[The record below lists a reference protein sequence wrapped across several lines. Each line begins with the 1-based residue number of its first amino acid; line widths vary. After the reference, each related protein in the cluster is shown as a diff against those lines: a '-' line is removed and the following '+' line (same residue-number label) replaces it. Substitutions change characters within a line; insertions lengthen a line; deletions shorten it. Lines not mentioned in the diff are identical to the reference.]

1 MLCFLNNLYV
11 SLNVNMKKT
20 QFKLILNSNS
30 YRIYTDNGIEYCRFK
45 KKYYPL
51 DEMENVINSY
61 KTGGA
66 KMFLIIPV
74 LFIVIITKI
83 IKDKSVID
91 KSGKS
96 KTFSEALKKYE
107 QVDMVERFEI
117 LYATIYIIL
126 IYSPK
131 INRNILKLKS
141 NDFDAS
147 LSSNNSTLYN
157 NLSEALSIGRTIYY
171 NNKSLNNP
179 EPGTRMNNT
188 FGGESD
194 VKAVIAKIKKIMP
207 KIIKEVN
214 STITIQSSYIPKEL
228 QIYDAECIN
237 VTTLD
242 QIVQIY
248 INYIGP
254 LIDRLQILDT
264 FRNGTYINN
273 DIRKILE
280 RLADT
285 IDIYNSIIPPVTK
298 TDATLYRNYI
308 ETNDHKYKD
317 IITASCVEGLTK
329 LNNSLQT
336 NTNADILLS
345 ISYQGDIVQSINK
358 LKDAF
363 KKLVTEVIKYDSC
376 DVALTD
382 QKKNSFSLPVV
393 KELFRAMKKIGVEEL
408 NDTLELETASL
419 LKYRYMRKMANVFFI
434 NFDEIFL
441 DIIYLI
447 TAEIPLPQKLKATT
461 DAEISQTEVIEPP
474 LLQKLKATTDAE
486 ISQTEVIE
494 PPLPQIIEATT
505 DADISQTEVIEP
517 PLPQK
522 LKATTDA
529 EISQTEVIEPP
540 LLQKLKAT
548 TDAEI
553 SQTEVIEPP
562 LPQKLKAT
570 TDAEISQTEV
580 IEPPLPQKL
589 KATTD
594 AEISQTEVIEPPLPQ
609 KLKATGPIVDISQT
623 EVIEPPLPQKLK
635 ATGPIVDISQ
645 TEVIEPPLP
654 QKLKA
659 TGPIV
664 DINQKVEDITPDK
677 QTTIELDRRIE
688 LATHIKQFL
697 ETNNIPII
705 YTYYFY
711 VKYITYTTYTDDTAT
726 ILIQIKNKHEKHKDT
741 YTDICDAVNKLMIY
755 LTGTATKIQ
764 IEYYTDKKLCEEYT
778 IYFNTLVFNTEMIRA
793 IMRKINDPADSS
805 GQLTKKYM
813 RALKGL
819 KGFVKLCPNVFKHV
833 DQATLDDLYEL
844 LGIQGGD
851 NNYKTAID
859 NIFNYTESSD
869 ESDILYDS
877 DISEESIISIRSDYS
892 EDLITPLLTPQT

>member
-83 IKDKSVID
+83 IKDKSEKPTTPHFNFKKV
-91 KSGKS
+91 S
-96 KTFSEALKKYE
+96 KALENYTPVNMFE
-107 QVDMVERFEI
+107 TFEI

-131 INRNILKLKS
+131 INRDIRKLKS

-194 VKAVIAKIKKIMP
+194 VKAVIAKIKNIMP

-298 TDATLYRNYI
+298 KDATLYRNYI

-474 LLQKLKATTDAE
+474 LPQKLKATTDAE

-505 DADISQTEVIEP
+505 DAEISQTEVIEP
-517 PLPQK
+517 PLPQ
-522 LKATTDA
+522 
-529 EISQTEVIEPP
+529 IIE
-540 LLQKLKAT
+540 AT

-562 LPQKLKAT
+562 LPQIFKAT
-570 TDAEISQTEV
+570 GPIVDINQKEV
-580 IEPPLPQKL
+580 IEPPLPQ
-589 KATTD
+589 
-594 AEISQTEVIEPPLPQ
+594 IF
-609 KLKATGPIVDISQT
+609 
-623 EVIEPPLPQKLK
+623 
-635 ATGPIVDISQ
+635 
-645 TEVIEPPLP
+645 
-654 QKLKA
+654 KA

-677 QTTIELDRRIE
+677 QTTIELDRRIK
-688 LATHIKQFL
+688 LATLIKKLL
-697 ETNNIPII
+697 EDNNIPII

-711 VKYITYTTYTDDTAT
+711 VKYTDDTT
-726 ILIQIKNKHEKHKDT
+726 HTDDTTKNLIQIIKKHENYKDK

-755 LTGTATKIQ
+755 LTGTAKKIQ
-764 IEYYTDKKLCEEYT
+764 IEYYTNKELCEEYT
-778 IYFNTLVFNTEMIRA
+778 IYFETLVFTYKILNGINTD
-793 IMRKINDPADSS
+793 NDTNKKE
-805 GQLTKKYM
+805 LTKKYII
-813 RALKGL
+813 ALNKEL
-819 KGFVKLCPNVFKHV
+819 PTLFENIKDN
-833 DQATLDDLYEL
+833 ATYKDKEL

>member
-83 IKDKSVID
+83 IKDKSEKPTTPHFNFKKV
-91 KSGKS
+91 S
-96 KTFSEALKKYE
+96 KALENYTPVNMFE
-107 QVDMVERFEI
+107 TFEI

-131 INRNILKLKS
+131 INRDIRKLKS

-194 VKAVIAKIKKIMP
+194 VKAVIAKIETIIP
-207 KIIKEVN
+207 KILKEVN
-214 STITIQSSYIPKEL
+214 STITIQSHIPTILTTMQSSYIPTDLK
-228 QIYDAECIN
+228 IYYANCIN
-237 VTTLD
+237 VTTLG
-242 QIVQIY
+242 QIVKTY
-248 INYIGP
+248 ITCIGP
-254 LIDRLQILDT
+254 LIETLNILDT
-264 FRNGTYINN
+264 FKKGTYINN
-273 DIRKILE
+273 DIRTILVL
-280 RLADT
+280 LADT
-285 IDIYNSIIPPVTK
+285 IDIYNSIMK
-298 TDATLYRNYI
+298 NNNFNTLYHNFI
-308 ETNDHKYKD
+308 ETHLYNYNA
-317 IITASCVEGLTK
+317 IIQEPSYSEGLML
-329 LNNSLQT
+329 LNEDLKT
-336 NTNADILLS
+336 NNITDILS
-345 ISYQGDIVQSINK
+345 GISPDTVQRIDQ
-358 LKDAF
+358 LKTNF
-363 KKLVTEVIKYDSC
+363 KKLVEFVMLYTVEGLPQPTETMPTVG
-376 DVALTD
+376 
-382 QKKNSFSLPVV
+382 
-393 KELFRAMKKIGVEEL
+393 ELCQAMKKIGVEEL
-408 NDTLELETASL
+408 NDTPENILFP
-419 LKYRYMRKMANVFFI
+419 KYIYMRKMANVFFK

-441 DIIYLI
+441 KIIYLI
-447 TAEIPLPQKLKATT
+447 TAEIPLP
-461 DAEISQTEVIEPP
+461 
-474 LLQKLKATTDAE
+474 
-486 ISQTEVIE
+486 
-494 PPLPQIIEATT
+494 
-505 DADISQTEVIEP
+505 
-517 PLPQK
+517 
-522 LKATTDA
+522 
-529 EISQTEVIEPP
+529 
-540 LLQKLKAT
+540 QKLKAT

-609 KLKATGPIVDISQT
+609 KLKATTDAEISQT
-623 EVIEPPLPQKLK
+623 EVIEPPLPQIIE
-635 ATGPIVDISQ
+635 ATTDAEISQ

-654 QKLKA
+654 QIFKATGPIVDINQKEVIEPPLPQIFKA

-677 QTTIELDRRIE
+677 QTTIELDRRIK
-688 LATHIKQFL
+688 LATLIKKLL
-697 ETNNIPII
+697 EDNNIPII

-711 VKYITYTTYTDDTAT
+711 VKYTDDTT
-726 ILIQIKNKHEKHKDT
+726 HTDDTTKNLIQIIKKHENYKDK

-755 LTGTATKIQ
+755 LTGTAKKIQ
-764 IEYYTDKKLCEEYT
+764 IEYYTNKELCEEYT
-778 IYFNTLVFNTEMIRA
+778 IYFETLVFTYKILNGINTD
-793 IMRKINDPADSS
+793 NDTNKKE
-805 GQLTKKYM
+805 LTKKYII
-813 RALKGL
+813 ALNKEL
-819 KGFVKLCPNVFKHV
+819 PTLFENIKDN
-833 DQATLDDLYEL
+833 ATYKDKEL

>member
-83 IKDKSVID
+83 IKDKSEKPTTPHFNFKKV
-91 KSGKS
+91 S
-96 KTFSEALKKYE
+96 KALENYTPVNMFE
-107 QVDMVERFEI
+107 TFEI

-131 INRNILKLKS
+131 INRDIRKLKS

-194 VKAVIAKIKKIMP
+194 VKAVIAKIETIIP
-207 KIIKEVN
+207 KILKEVN
-214 STITIQSSYIPKEL
+214 STITIQSHIPTILTTMQSSYIPTDLK
-228 QIYDAECIN
+228 IYYANCIN
-237 VTTLD
+237 VTTLG
-242 QIVQIY
+242 QIVKTY
-248 INYIGP
+248 ITCIGP
-254 LIDRLQILDT
+254 LIETLNILDT
-264 FRNGTYINN
+264 FKKGTYINN
-273 DIRKILE
+273 DIRTILVL
-280 RLADT
+280 LADT
-285 IDIYNSIIPPVTK
+285 IDIYNSIMK
-298 TDATLYRNYI
+298 NNNFNTLYHNFI
-308 ETNDHKYKD
+308 ETHLYNYNA
-317 IITASCVEGLTK
+317 IIQEPSYSEGLML
-329 LNNSLQT
+329 LNEDLKT
-336 NTNADILLS
+336 NNITDILS
-345 ISYQGDIVQSINK
+345 GISPDTVQRIDQ
-358 LKDAF
+358 LKTNF
-363 KKLVTEVIKYDSC
+363 KKLVEFVMLYTVEGLPQPTETMPTVG
-376 DVALTD
+376 
-382 QKKNSFSLPVV
+382 
-393 KELFRAMKKIGVEEL
+393 ELCQAMKKIGVEEL
-408 NDTLELETASL
+408 NDTPENILFP
-419 LKYRYMRKMANVFFI
+419 KYIYMRKMANVFFK

-441 DIIYLI
+441 KIIYLI
-447 TAEIPLPQKLKATT
+447 TAEI
-461 DAEISQTEVIEPP
+461 
-474 LLQKLKATTDAE
+474 
-486 ISQTEVIE
+486 
-494 PPLPQIIEATT
+494 
-505 DADISQTEVIEP
+505 
-517 PLPQK
+517 
-522 LKATTDA
+522 
-529 EISQTEVIEPP
+529 
-540 LLQKLKAT
+540 
-548 TDAEI
+548 
-553 SQTEVIEPP
+553 P

-609 KLKATGPIVDISQT
+609 IIEATTDAEISQT
-623 EVIEPPLPQKLK
+623 EVIEPPLPQIFK
-635 ATGPIVDISQ
+635 ATGPIVDINQ
-645 TEVIEPPLP
+645 KEVIEPPLP
-654 QKLKA
+654 QIFKA

-677 QTTIELDRRIE
+677 QTTIELDRRIK
-688 LATHIKQFL
+688 LATLIKKLL
-697 ETNNIPII
+697 EDNNIPII

-711 VKYITYTTYTDDTAT
+711 VKYTDDTT
-726 ILIQIKNKHEKHKDT
+726 HTDDTTKNLIQIIKKHENYKDK

-755 LTGTATKIQ
+755 LTGTAKKIQ
-764 IEYYTDKKLCEEYT
+764 IEYYTNKELCEEYT
-778 IYFNTLVFNTEMIRA
+778 IYFETLVFTYKILNGINTD
-793 IMRKINDPADSS
+793 NDTNKKE
-805 GQLTKKYM
+805 LTKKYII
-813 RALKGL
+813 ALNKEL
-819 KGFVKLCPNVFKHV
+819 PTLFENIKDN
-833 DQATLDDLYEL
+833 ATYKDKEL

>member
-83 IKDKSVID
+83 IKDKSEKPTTPHFNFKKV
-91 KSGKS
+91 S
-96 KTFSEALKKYE
+96 KALENYTPVNMFE
-107 QVDMVERFEI
+107 TFEI

-131 INRNILKLKS
+131 INRDIRKLKS

-194 VKAVIAKIKKIMP
+194 VKAVIAKIETIIP
-207 KIIKEVN
+207 KILKEVN
-214 STITIQSSYIPKEL
+214 STITIQSHIPTILTTMQSSYIPTDLK
-228 QIYDAECIN
+228 IYYANCIN
-237 VTTLD
+237 VTTLG
-242 QIVQIY
+242 QIVKTY
-248 INYIGP
+248 ITCIGP
-254 LIDRLQILDT
+254 LIETLNILDT
-264 FRNGTYINN
+264 FKKGTYINN
-273 DIRKILE
+273 DIRTILVL
-280 RLADT
+280 LADT
-285 IDIYNSIIPPVTK
+285 IDIYNSIMK
-298 TDATLYRNYI
+298 NNNFNTLYHNFI
-308 ETNDHKYKD
+308 ETHLYNYNA
-317 IITASCVEGLTK
+317 IIQEPSYSEGLML
-329 LNNSLQT
+329 LNEDLKT
-336 NTNADILLS
+336 NNITDILS
-345 ISYQGDIVQSINK
+345 GISPDTVQRIDQ
-358 LKDAF
+358 LKTNF
-363 KKLVTEVIKYDSC
+363 KKLVEFVMLYTVEGLPQPTETMPTVG
-376 DVALTD
+376 
-382 QKKNSFSLPVV
+382 
-393 KELFRAMKKIGVEEL
+393 ELCQAMKKIGVEEL
-408 NDTLELETASL
+408 NDTPENILFP
-419 LKYRYMRKMANVFFI
+419 KYIYMRKMANVFFK

-441 DIIYLI
+441 KIIYLI

-474 LLQKLKATTDAE
+474 LPQKLKATTDAE
-486 ISQTEVIE
+486 
-494 PPLPQIIEATT
+494 
-505 DADISQTEVIEP
+505 ISQTEVIEP

-540 LLQKLKAT
+540 L
-548 TDAEI
+548 
-553 SQTEVIEPP
+553 
-562 LPQKLKAT
+562 PQKLEAT

>member
-83 IKDKSVID
+83 IKDKSEKPTTPHFNFKKV
-91 KSGKS
+91 S
-96 KTFSEALKKYE
+96 KALENYTPVNMFE
-107 QVDMVERFEI
+107 TFEI

-131 INRNILKLKS
+131 INRDIRKLKS

-194 VKAVIAKIKKIMP
+194 VKAVIAKIETIIP
-207 KIIKEVN
+207 KILKEVN
-214 STITIQSSYIPKEL
+214 STITIQSHIPTILTTMQSSYIPTDLK
-228 QIYDAECIN
+228 IYYANCIN
-237 VTTLD
+237 VTTLG
-242 QIVQIY
+242 QIVKTY
-248 INYIGP
+248 ITCIGP
-254 LIDRLQILDT
+254 LIETLNILDT
-264 FRNGTYINN
+264 FKKGTYINN
-273 DIRKILE
+273 DIRTILVL
-280 RLADT
+280 LADT
-285 IDIYNSIIPPVTK
+285 IDIYNSIMK
-298 TDATLYRNYI
+298 NNNFNTLYHNFI
-308 ETNDHKYKD
+308 ETHLYNYNA
-317 IITASCVEGLTK
+317 IIQEPSYSEGLML
-329 LNNSLQT
+329 LNEDLKT
-336 NTNADILLS
+336 NNITDILS
-345 ISYQGDIVQSINK
+345 GISPDTVQRIDQ
-358 LKDAF
+358 LKTNF
-363 KKLVTEVIKYDSC
+363 KKLVEFVMLYTVEGLPQPTETMPTVG
-376 DVALTD
+376 
-382 QKKNSFSLPVV
+382 
-393 KELFRAMKKIGVEEL
+393 ELCQAMKKIGVEEL
-408 NDTLELETASL
+408 NDTPENILFP
-419 LKYRYMRKMANVFFI
+419 KYIYMRKMANVFFK

-441 DIIYLI
+441 KIIYLI
-447 TAEIPLPQKLKATT
+447 TAEI
-461 DAEISQTEVIEPP
+461 
-474 LLQKLKATTDAE
+474 
-486 ISQTEVIE
+486 
-494 PPLPQIIEATT
+494 
-505 DADISQTEVIEP
+505 
-517 PLPQK
+517 
-522 LKATTDA
+522 
-529 EISQTEVIEPP
+529 
-540 LLQKLKAT
+540 
-548 TDAEI
+548 
-553 SQTEVIEPP
+553 P

-609 KLKATGPIVDISQT
+609 IIEATTDAEISQT
-623 EVIEPPLPQKLK
+623 EVIEPPLPQIFK
-635 ATGPIVDISQ
+635 ATGPIVDINQ
-645 TEVIEPPLP
+645 KEVIEPPLP
-654 QKLKA
+654 QIFKA

-677 QTTIELDRRIE
+677 QTTIELDRRIK
-688 LATHIKQFL
+688 LATLIKKLL
-697 ETNNIPII
+697 EDNNIPII

-711 VKYITYTTYTDDTAT
+711 VKYTDDTT
-726 ILIQIKNKHEKHKDT
+726 HTDDTTKNLIQIIKKHENYKDK

-755 LTGTATKIQ
+755 LTGTAKKIQ
-764 IEYYTDKKLCEEYT
+764 IEYYTNKELCEEYT
-778 IYFNTLVFNTEMIRA
+778 IYFETLVFTYKILNGINTD
-793 IMRKINDPADSS
+793 NDTNKKE
-805 GQLTKKYM
+805 LTKKYII
-813 RALKGL
+813 ALNKEL
-819 KGFVKLCPNVFKHV
+819 PTLFENIKDN
-833 DQATLDDLYEL
+833 ATYKDKEL
-844 LGIQGGD
+844 LEIQGGD